1 MIQQTLRNLPVGLI
15 ETYERIL
22 LKISKSPL
30 AKQDI
35 ALRVFNWIFCAR
47 RPMKADELQ
56 EAVAFEI
63 SDKFWERD
71 KIPDENLMIETCRGL
86 LIRDEVDR
94 TVRFAHHTVQQY
106 LLSAPVIRTQEG
118 ARFPISPRSEAEAFV
133 GKVCVTYLCFS
144 DFETQITRR
153 TPNVHPED
161 LGVLRTGG
169 PVGIPTVLG
178 IGKSLLQIPYRLL
191 GGTST
196 TTPLKID
203 YSKYLAPDTRTRPQA
218 PSDLPTKYRLL
229 EYIVEYWMDHT
240 KDLEPAL
247 DSKLRHLQQ
256 SFRLI
261 NPHLK
266 TQKNAL
272 SHQNTYNTL
281 LIMGRIKGIKDLGGP
296 KKGALIAL
304 SELDNVSNRQVA
316 RANNCD
322 EKTVRNARKRASE
335 AEKENLDPL
344 STEAH
349 QRRPQSGRPLTIND
363 RLLRQLIRHA
373 TKNEFQRR
381 KPWVTIAREIGCM
394 AAASTVNAAF
404 KRAGYGRYPP
414 RYKPPLTPK

>member
-1 MIQQTLRNLPVGLI
+1 MVEQKSEVQAERSLDGRSGLGVGTWDNL
-15 ETYERIL
+15 
-22 LKISKSPL
+22 ISVRL
-30 AKQDI
+30 DA
-35 ALRVFNWIFCAR
+35 ALRI
-47 RPMKADELQ
+47 
-56 EAVAFEI
+56 
-63 SDKFWERD
+63 
-71 KIPDENLMIETCRGL
+71 
-86 LIRDEVDR
+86 
-94 TVRFAHHTVQQY
+94 
-106 LLSAPVIRTQEG
+106 
-118 ARFPISPRSEAEAFV
+118 
-133 GKVCVTYLCFS
+133 
-144 DFETQITRR
+144 
-153 TPNVHPED
+153 
-161 LGVLRTGG
+161 
-169 PVGIPTVLG
+169 
-178 IGKSLLQIPYRLL
+178 
-191 GGTST
+191 
-196 TTPLKID
+196 
-203 YSKYLAPDTRTRPQA
+203 
-218 PSDLPTKYRLL
+218 
-229 EYIVEYWMDHT
+229 
-240 KDLEPAL
+240 
-247 DSKLRHLQQ
+247 QQ

-266 TQKNAL
+266 TRKNAL

-281 LIMGRIKGIKDLGGP
+281 LIMGRIKGKKDLGGP

-414 RYKPPLTPK
+414 RYKPPLTPEQKLQRLEFAIEWLEKLRGKEHMIVHSDETSIRVGESRGQIWVTRLPSEAYHKHCIDVRYRGYTEMMFWGCYTSELRGPSFMFSKETAPERHEAQEDLNDRNADYLAQQQIIKEHFLAEQAKKPKSRRLKRIPKPEGVLLERNKNAKGGID